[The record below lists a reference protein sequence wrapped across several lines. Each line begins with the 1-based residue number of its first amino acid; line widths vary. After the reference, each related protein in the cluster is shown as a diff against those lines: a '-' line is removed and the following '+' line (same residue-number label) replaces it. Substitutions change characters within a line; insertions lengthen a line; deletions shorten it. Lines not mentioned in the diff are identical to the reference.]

1 LHRTIYLHPLTNHC
15 AQGNFSAEILEI
27 FYRNILEFVYFSA
40 CLRLALVPY
49 CCSAALRIPLCDAAA
64 LPGRFLPELGRSLGS
79 GRSFFGA
86 ARARAKD
93 VSANTR
99 PKDFFS
105 TVIPS

>member
-1 LHRTIYLHPLTNHC
+1 MHTAISHRKTLKFSTKVFWNC
-15 AQGNFSAEILEI
+15 AVL
-27 FYRNILEFVYFSA
+27 V
-40 CLRLALVPY
+40 LASTPEECHIVATRHREL
-49 CCSAALRIPLCDAAA
+49 PLCGAVA
-64 LPGRFLPELGRSLGS
+64 LLGRFLPELGRSLGS